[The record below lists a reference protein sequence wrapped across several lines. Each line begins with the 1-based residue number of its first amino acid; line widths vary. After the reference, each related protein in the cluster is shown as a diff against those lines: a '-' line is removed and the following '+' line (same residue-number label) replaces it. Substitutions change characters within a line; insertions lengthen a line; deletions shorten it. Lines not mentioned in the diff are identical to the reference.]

1 MAWMNTSKAL
11 RKIPEVLSGYFS
23 FDFDRVPFSDVPL
36 TWARRI
42 NLARTGIDLL
52 LKSDRIRALPAI
64 LQIEPTNLC
73 NLKCPLCPAGL
84 GTMNRPRGF
93 MTMEVFRRIL
103 DELGDTMMLAVLY
116 GWGEPFLNKDL
127 PAMIRACTDRGIRTF
142 TSTNGQVLQTPDK
155 ALAVVDSGL
164 SALVFAVD
172 GSDEEMYQ
180 AYRKSGSLEK
190 AKRCVSLIEEAKA
203 NRGSR
208 LPYTN
213 LRVVVTKDNQDALPE
228 LEQLACSLGVDMF
241 SYKTLGCL
249 VTEQQYGRYEPDNGT
264 LRLFEGRAAG
274 QAGGRLPMCPYIFRQ
289 PTVFWDGSVVGCEF
303 DYELERPWGR
313 VGEQS
318 FREIWNGEA
327 ARATRRAFRRNEE
340 RSHFCGL
347 CPYKNRAGGG
357 SVITAKELRP
367 VSIT

>member
-1 MAWMNTSKAL
+1 MAWMNASQLL
-11 RKIPEVLSGYFS
+11 RKIPVLLSGRFS
-23 FDFDRVPFSDVPL
+23 FDFDRIPFAKMPL
-36 TWARRI
+36 TWARRV
-42 NLARTGIDLL
+42 NLARTGVDML

-228 LEQLACSLGVDMF
+228 LEQLACSLGVNMF

-249 VTEQQYGRYEPDNGT
+249 VNDQQYSGYEPDDGS
-264 LRLFEGRAAG
+264 LRRFKEPGHP
-274 QAGGRLPMCPYIFRQ
+274 PMCPYVFRQ

-313 VGEQS
+313 VSEQS

-327 ARATRRAFRRNEE
+327 ARATRRAFRRNKE
-340 RSHFCGL
+340 RSRFCGL